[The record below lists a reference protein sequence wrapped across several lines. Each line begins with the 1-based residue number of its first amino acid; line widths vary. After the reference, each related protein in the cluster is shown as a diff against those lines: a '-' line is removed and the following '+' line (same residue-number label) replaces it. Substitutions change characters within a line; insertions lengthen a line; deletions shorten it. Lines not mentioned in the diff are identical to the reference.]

1 MRRTDNEI
9 WGLDWENGRT
19 VLTIFASL
27 LATRTQRGLEFPGR
41 QRCPPQPNL
50 DLPLADRVRA
60 GTFAQCDLVIHLDT
74 LPIIDRIRQQRSK
87 FVADSD
93 VVPADS
99 EGVVFAAAELTLS
112 TDAKAQCPLDW
123 IRIAIGDSGVSEQS
137 PAP

>member
-1 MRRTDNEI
+1 MGGAVSN
-9 WGLDWENGRT
+9 
-19 VLTIFASL
+19 IFA
-27 LATRTQRGLEFPGR
+27 RRDRLELNAGSNSR
-41 QRCPPQPNL
+41 
-50 DLPLADRVRA
+50 DDSGVRRSRIWIYHLQIECEPES
-60 GTFAQCDLVIHLDT
+60 FAQCDLVIHLDT
-74 LPIIDRIRQQRSK
+74 LPIIDQIRQQGSK

-99 EGVVFAAAELTLS
+99 EGVVFVAAELTLS